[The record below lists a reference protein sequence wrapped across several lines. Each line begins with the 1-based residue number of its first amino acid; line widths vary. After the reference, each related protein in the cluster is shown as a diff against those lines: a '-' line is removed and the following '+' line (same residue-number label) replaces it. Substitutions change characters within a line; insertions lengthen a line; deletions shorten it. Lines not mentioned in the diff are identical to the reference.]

1 MTEKNLEIG
10 LLNDYYGGLL
20 TEYQS
25 RIVSMYYDEDLSL
38 AEIADEVKVSRQ
50 AVRDVLVRSAHKLN
64 EYEDKLGLVST
75 LSKIVEEIERIKL
88 NADSETTQALEK
100 LLKEVKEI

>member
-1 MTEKNLEIG
+1 MIEKNLEIG

-38 AEIADEVKVSRQ
+38 AEIADEVNVSRQ
-50 AVRDVLVRSAHKLN
+50 AVRDVLVRSANKLN
-64 EYEDKLGLVST
+64 EYENKLGLVSK

-88 NADSETTQALEK
+88 NSDDVTKTALEK
-100 LLKEVKEI
+100 LLQEVKEI

>member
-1 MTEKNLEIG
+1 MIEKKLEIG

-38 AEIADEVKVSRQ
+38 AEIADEVNVSRQ
-50 AVRDVLVRSAHKLN
+50 AVRDVLVRSANKLN
-64 EYEDKLGLVST
+64 EYENKLGLVSK

-88 NADSETTQALEK
+88 NSDDVTKTALEK
-100 LLKEVKEI
+100 LLQEVKEI

>member
-1 MTEKNLEIG
+1 MIEKNLEIG

-38 AEIADEVKVSRQ
+38 AEIADEVNVSRQ
-50 AVRDVLVRSAHKLN
+50 AVRDVLVRSANKLN
-64 EYEDKLGLVST
+64 EYENKLGLVSK

-88 NADSETTQALEK
+88 NSDDTTKIALEK
-100 LLKEVKEI
+100 LLQEVKEI

>member
-25 RIVSMYYDEDLSL
+25 KVVSMYYDEDLSL
-38 AEIADEVKVSRQ
+38 AEIADEVNVSRQ
-50 AVRDVLVRSAHKLN
+50 AVRDVLVRSANKLN
-64 EYEDKLGLVST
+64 EYEDKLGLVSK

-88 NADSETTQALEK
+88 NADDVTKNALEK
-100 LLKEVKEI
+100 LLQEVKEI